1 METECIG
8 KQFELQG
15 IAGRSVIVKNDGDA
29 YSSDGGLVLLSLVEK
44 RYRIVERLARAFK
57 DIRNP
62 RLIIHTLKNLLT
74 QRILGLCQG
83 YEDINDHDRW
93 RLDPL
98 LALICGSEP
107 GGRPLAGKG
116 TLNRLELGAE
126 ANVAKTR
133 YKNIRYID
141 RDIRKQL
148 IELFIQTY
156 PCGQR
161 GPLEIIIDVDA
172 TDDPL
177 HGNQEGR
184 YFSGFYNEYC
194 YTPLY
199 LFAGDFPLWA
209 ELRTADTD
217 PAAGVVLAFT
227 EVIGSIRKRW
237 PRTRIIIRGDS
248 GFNRPDIL
256 DWCEKQEN
264 VFYVIGMARNK
275 RLVRAIGQAMET
287 ARKRFKKTNEAQ
299 REFRELV
306 YKTTK
311 SWNHP
316 RRVVAKAEY
325 IDGKENPRFI
335 VTNLDGEVEGW
346 EAQAL
351 YEKLYC
357 ARGDME
363 NRIKE
368 QKLFLFA
375 DRLSSHTIR
384 ANQLRLYFSTFAYL
398 FMLFIRRQ
406 GYGDKEL
413 SRAQASTIRLR
424 LLKVAAR
431 VSVSVRRIV
440 IHIPEAF
447 PYWGVWWKLQRRL
460 LV

>member
-1 METECIG
+1 METECIE
-8 KQFELQG
+8 KQFEIQG
-15 IAGRSVIVKNDGDA
+15 IDGRSVIVKNDGERS
-29 YSSDGGLVLLSLVEK
+29 SSDGGLIMLSMVEM
-44 RYRIVERLARAFK
+44 RYRILERLETAFK
-57 DIRNP
+57 DLRSQE
-62 RLIIHTLKNLLT
+62 LITHSLLT
-74 QRILGLCQG
+74 LLKQRIYGLCQG
-83 YEDINDHDRW
+83 YEDINDHDQW
-93 RLDPL
+93 RMDPL
-98 LALICGSEP
+98 LSIVCDKIPNDRG
-107 GGRPLAGKG
+107 LAGKG

-126 ANVAKTR
+126 PAVEKSR
-133 YKNIRYID
+133 YKNIRYD
-141 RDIRKQL
+141 HRSIRKLL
-148 IELFIQTY
+148 IDLFMQTY

-161 GPLEIIIDVDA
+161 GPIEIIIDVDS

-184 YFSGFYNEYC
+184 YFNGFYDGYC
-194 YTPLY
+194 YLPLY
-199 LFAGDFPLWA
+199 MFVGEFPIWA
-209 ELRTADTD
+209 ELRTSDVD
-217 PAAGVVLAFT
+217 PAEGVVPALK
-227 EVIGSIRKRW
+227 EIIGVIRKRW

-248 GFNRPDIL
+248 GFNRPAIL

-264 VFYVIGMARNK
+264 VFYVIGMSRNERLTKIIAPAMRIAK
-275 RLVRAIGQAMET
+275 RRYQQTGT
-287 ARKRFKKTNEAQ
+287 AQ
-299 REFRELV
+299 REFREFR
-306 YKTTK
+306 YKTNK
-311 SWNHP
+311 SWKHD

-335 VTNLDGEVEGW
+335 VTTLSADVEQW
-346 EAQAL
+346 KAQAL

-447 PYWGVWWKLQRRL
+447 PYWGVWWKLQWRL